1 MIKLTAEQT
10 TDYYRRSYNAVDGLW
25 FMKVEEAHGFEAALA
40 ADNAVW
46 RVLPKIQARKLKE
59 LAKLGNGLE
68 ALREALAA
76 KLTLDGY
83 AHRTEASAGASGAG
97 DDGAFTLTIEDCPW
111 LEVMSRTGRGHLA
124 GEIGGSVCAGEY
136 VVWAS
141 EFGTDIRVESDG
153 RICEDAPACRIRFSR
168 DGAASG

>member
-1 MIKLTAEQT
+1 MIRLTAEQA

-25 FMKVEEAHGFEAALA
+25 FMKVEEAHDFEAALA

-46 RVLPKIQARKLKE
+46 QVLPKIQARKLKE
-59 LAKLGNGLE
+59 MAKLGNGLE

-83 AHRTEASAGASGAG
+83 AHRIEANAG

-111 LEVMSRTGRGHLA
+111 LAVMSRTGRSHLA
-124 GEIGGSVCAGEY
+124 AEIGKSVCAGEY
-136 VVWAS
+136 VVWAA
-141 EFGTDIRVESDG
+141 EFGADIRVESNG
-153 RICEDAPACRIRFSR
+153 RICEDDAPACRIGFSR
-168 DGAASG
+168 AGATPG

>member
-1 MIKLTAEQT
+1 MIGLTAEQV

-25 FMKVEEAHGFEAALA
+25 FMKVEKAHGFETALA
-40 ADNAVW
+40 ADKAVW
-46 RVLPKIQARKLKE
+46 QVLPKIQARKFKE
-59 LAKLGNGLE
+59 LAKLGNGLK
-68 ALREALAA
+68 ALREVLAA

-83 AHRTEASAGASGAG
+83 AHRIEAEG

-111 LEVMSRTGRGHLA
+111 LEVMSRTGRSHLA
-124 GEIGGSVCAGEY
+124 GDIGKSVCAGEY

-141 EFGTDIRVESDG
+141 EFGTDIRVKSEG

-168 DGAASG
+168 GGAASG

>member
-1 MIKLTAEQT
+1 MIRLTAEQA

-25 FMKVEEAHGFEAALA
+25 FMKVEEAHDFEAALA

-46 RVLPKIQARKLKE
+46 QVLPKIQARKLKE
-59 LAKLGNGLE
+59 MAKLGNGLE

-83 AHRTEASAGASGAG
+83 AHRIEANAG

-111 LEVMSRTGRGHLA
+111 LAVMSRT
-124 GEIGGSVCAGEY
+124 
-136 VVWAS
+136 
-141 EFGTDIRVESDG
+141 
-153 RICEDAPACRIRFSR
+153 
-168 DGAASG
+168 AASMPCFICTGFTPATTALRPSRKIASAMMVAVVVPSPATSDVLLATSRTICAPMFS

>member
-1 MIKLTAEQT
+1 MIRLTAEQAA
-10 TDYYRRSYNAVDGLW
+10 DYYRRSYNAVDGLW
-25 FMKVEEAHGFEAALA
+25 FMKVEEAHDFEAALA

-59 LAKLGNGLE
+59 LTGLGNGLA

-83 AHRTEASAGASGAG
+83 AHSIEGDADSGN
-97 DDGAFTLTIEDCPW
+97 DGAFTLTIEDCPW
-111 LEVMSRTGRGHLA
+111 LEVMSRTRRSHLA
-124 GEIGGSVCAGEY
+124 GEIGRSVCSGEY
-136 VVWAS
+136 AVWAS
-141 EFGTDIRVESDG
+141 EFGTDIRVDTGG
-153 RICEDAPACRIRFSR
+153 RICEDAAACRIRFSR

>member
-1 MIKLTAEQT
+1 MIRLTAEQT

-25 FMKVEEAHGFEAALA
+25 FMKVEEVQGFEAALA
-40 ADNAVW
+40 ADSAVW

-83 AHRTEASAGASGAG
+83 AHRIEANDG

-111 LEVMSRTGRGHLA
+111 MEVMSRTGRSHLA
-124 GEIGGSVCAGEY
+124 GEIGRSVCAGEY

-141 EFGTDIRVESDG
+141 EFGSDIRVESDG

-168 DGAASG
+168 GGAASG